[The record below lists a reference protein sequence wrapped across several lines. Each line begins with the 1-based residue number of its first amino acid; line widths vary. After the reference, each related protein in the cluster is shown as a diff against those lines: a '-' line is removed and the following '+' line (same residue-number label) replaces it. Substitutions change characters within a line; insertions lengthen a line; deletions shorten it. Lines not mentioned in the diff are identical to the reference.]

1 MNILDEINLLFDRA
15 LLFGG
20 LLAIL
25 GYPLYFFAR
34 GIGKLKKPQKGGR
47 KQNDIVD
54 LMQQTVI
61 LLAVTIFVGGI
72 WALPEIISWFEF
84 KVKLPATSTRLGE
97 VALALF
103 LLARHF
109 GHEYGERRWFYS
121 ALGHIAVVGVGFFAG
136 NWLGVFFISVP
147 ILTAYYITLY
157 NLALVVLPASDPE
170 DRVERRMRFNILTSY
185 AWGIQSP
192 LIVAASHAWKEPET
206 RVPGDFTWDFS
217 DFPMPIIE
225 KLKWRPGLIWTPAH
239 QVVAITVGTKF
250 KRVDGPG
257 VVFTS
262 AMERPDQV
270 FDLRLQIR
278 SNEIAVISKDGI
290 NFKVRVFMAFR
301 LDPDTWSKELYDQLR
316 PLNSILRGADIPS
329 HTKGSFHYSPQRV
342 QAALGVTG
350 TKAAANNAMI
360 YWDQWALNV
369 VEDQARKIIS
379 QKNLDEMWRPSEDAK
394 LANALDAIA
403 KELKEVA
410 EPTLRAAGILLAAS
424 RVVNFNFLNGDEKA
438 DEILKQQLTTWGSEW
453 ERERTQI
460 LSEAGAK
467 AEHAQQ
473 EARAYAAS
481 ILLNSIADG
490 LQKTELIDSKLP
502 RYVIAM
508 HFLSSLQDYVHKQ
521 PDEKLAAEL
530 QNHFINWQQQFFP
543 DTDHKEK

>member
-34 GIGKLKKPQKGGR
+34 GIEKLKKPQKGGR
-47 KQNDIVD
+47 KQNEIVAD

-61 LLAVTIFVGGI
+61 LLVVMLFVGGI
-72 WALPEIISWFEF
+72 WALPEVVTWLGFDL
-84 KVKLPATSTRLGE
+84 LPLATRIRLGE

-109 GHEYGERRWFYS
+109 GHEYGGRRWFYS
-121 ALGHIAVVGVGFFAG
+121 ALGHIVVVGVGFFAG
-136 NWLGVFFISVP
+136 NWLGVFCISVP

-170 DRVERRMRFNILTSY
+170 NRVERRMRFNVLFSY

-239 QVVAITVGTKF
+239 QVVAITAGTKF

-262 AMERPDQV
+262 ALERTEQV

-278 SNEIAVISKDGI
+278 SNEIAAISKDGI

-301 LDPDTWSKELYDQLR
+301 LDPETWSKELYNQLR
-316 PLNSILRGADIPS
+316 PLNSTLRGADIPS
-329 HTKGSFHYSPQRV
+329 YTKGSFPYSPQRV

-350 TKAAANNAMI
+350 TKAAVNNPMI

-369 VEDQARKIIS
+369 VEDQARKIVS
-379 QKNLDEMWRPSEDAK
+379 QKNLDEMWRPSEDSR
-394 LANALDAIA
+394 LANALDSIA
-403 KELKEVA
+403 KELKEGA
-410 EPTLRAAGILLAAS
+410 AQTLRAAGILLVAS
-424 RVVNFNFLNGDEKA
+424 RVVNFNFQNGDEKG
-438 DEILKQQLTTWGSEW
+438 DEILKQQITTWGSEW
-453 ERERTQI
+453 ERARTQI
-460 LSEAGAK
+460 LSEAGAQ
-467 AEHAQQ
+467 AEHVQQ

-490 LQKTELIDSKLP
+490 LQKTEQIDSDLP

-521 PDEKLAAEL
+521 PDEKLTD
-530 QNHFINWQQQFFP
+530 HFINWQQQFFP
-543 DTDHKEK
+543 GTDHKEK